1 MVADFFGADSTHHAT
16 GDYCCA
22 MKVFYMLAYFPSLM
36 GHFKIDWKHCKIA
49 KKSVD
54 KLTNDIIASMYVN
67 NIMKMLID
75 GLHACNV
82 EDSTML
88 CII

>member
-1 MVADFFGADSTHHAT
+1 
-16 GDYCCA
+16 
-22 MKVFYMLAYFPSLM
+22 M
-36 GHFKIDWKHCKIA
+36 GHFKIDRKHCKIA

-54 KLTNDIIASMYVN
+54 KQTNDIIASMYVN

-75 GLHACNV
+75 GLYACNV
-82 EDSTML
+82 EDNTML